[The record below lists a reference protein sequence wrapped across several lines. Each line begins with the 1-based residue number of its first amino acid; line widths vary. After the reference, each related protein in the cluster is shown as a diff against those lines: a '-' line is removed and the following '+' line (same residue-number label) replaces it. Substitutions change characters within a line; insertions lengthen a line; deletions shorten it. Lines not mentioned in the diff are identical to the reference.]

1 MHEALISFQQ
11 RNNQQ
16 LERWLSHLPHQN
28 QALVDAMRYGLLLG
42 GKRARPF
49 LVYIT
54 GQMLGCEI
62 EDLDTPAS
70 AVECIHA

>member
-1 MHEALISFQQ
+1 MLEALLSFQQ

-16 LERWLSHLPHQN
+16 LELWLSHIPHQN
-28 QALVDAMRYGLLLG
+28 QPLVEAMRYGLLLG

-54 GQMLGCEI
+54 GQMLGCKI
-62 EDLDTPAS
+62 EELDTPAS
-70 AVECIHA
+70 